1 MRSSSRFPVRT
12 LLTRAI
18 ASISL
23 AILAAAAHAQA
34 LPGGAQLGMSA
45 QQLRDAVP
53 ALERVARPVR
63 MAGGLVGSWRGPAV
77 DLGGVW
83 LAPTYFLAEGELR
96 RVEYLAPPDTYEA
109 LLAWGRST
117 WGPEL
122 ASQGSE
128 GAYATWTAGTTQA
141 YLQQTGGAQ
150 RPQVRLVV
158 KLLTA
163 RDAGEL

>member
-1 MRSSSRFPVRT
+1 MRSGIRSSVRT
-12 LLTRAI
+12 LLARAI
-18 ASISL
+18 ASLSL
-23 AILAAAAHAQA
+23 ALLAAAAHAQA

-53 ALERVARPVR
+53 ALERVPRPVR
-63 MAGGLVGSWRGPAV
+63 MAGGLVGSWRGPSV
-77 DLGGVW
+77 EVGGVW
-83 LAPTYFLAEGELR
+83 LAPTFFLAEGELR
-96 RVEYLAPPDTYEA
+96 RVEYLAPADAYES

-128 GAYATWTAGTTQA
+128 GAYATWTSGTTQA

-158 KLLTA
+158 KLIAT